1 MVKLYETG
9 AYLLNGSELVPDDG
23 QAQAV
28 LASKGVQ
35 TSKEDASKNTMAYG
49 ILEAHNTSG
58 NMEQLKIKFDKMTSH
73 DITFVGIIQPAR
85 ASGLTEFPIPYV
97 LTNCHNSLCAV
108 GGTINE
114 DDHVFGL
121 SCAKKYGGIY
131 VPPRQAV
138 IHQFAREM
146 LAGGGKMIL
155 GSDPH
160 SRYGALGTMAVG
172 EGGPEL
178 VKQLLSKTYD
188 IDMPG
193 VVGLYLLCAGGKATF
208 GKGELLALA
217 CSVGFAIHILVID
230 KYSAIVDGVKL
241 SCAQFFV
248 SGIISVI
255 LMIIFDK
262 PSIHAIMSAAPY
274 LLYTG
279 ILSCGVAFTF
289 QTLGQR
295 DSDPTV
301 ASLLLCLESVFAVIF
316 AWVLIDQKMS
326 VRELSGCIIMF
337 VAIVLAQLPADV
349 FKKKQRA

>member
-1 MVKLYETG
+1 MSSNLQQAAFAYTTVGKVGFITALYM
-9 AYLLNGSELVPDDG
+9 LLVPIISL
-23 QAQAV
+23 V
-28 LASKGVQ
+28 FFKKRVSLPVWIGV
-35 TSKEDASKNTMAYG
+35 
-49 ILEAHNTSG
+49 
-58 NMEQLKIKFDKMTSH
+58 
-73 DITFVGIIQPAR
+73 
-85 ASGLTEFPIPYV
+85 GL
-97 LTNCHNSLCAV
+97 
-108 GGTINE
+108 
-114 DDHVFGL
+114 
-121 SCAKKYGGIY
+121 
-131 VPPRQAV
+131 
-138 IHQFAREM
+138 
-146 LAGGGKMIL
+146 
-155 GSDPH
+155 
-160 SRYGALGTMAVG
+160 
-172 EGGPEL
+172 
-178 VKQLLSKTYD
+178 
-188 IDMPG
+188 G

-255 LMIIFDK
+255 LMFIFEK

-349 FKKKQRA
+349 FKRKQRA